1 MDMNNDPII
10 QVDGVS
16 KVYHLYERP
25 RDRLKEALLPGK
37 RRFHRDFYAIKD
49 VSFELPR
56 GEAFGIVGRNGS
68 GKSTLL
74 KMLAGVLTPTTGR
87 IRVTGRVA
95 SLLELGA
102 GFNLELSGIDNIYL
116 QGTIMG
122 LSRREMGSR
131 VERIIAFADIGDFIA
146 QPVKHYSSGM
156 FVRLAFACA
165 IHVEPDILI
174 VDEALAVGDLE
185 FQQKSYHAIC
195 RLKEQGASILLVSH
209 DLGAIV
215 EFCSR
220 AMLLDHGVNLASG
233 APIDVVNKFK
243 QLLSTS
249 SVCSAS
255 AFATP
260 LLPVGPQETLK
271 SHFKPERSLNEYGG
285 EVATI
290 RDWGVR
296 NSRGQATSI
305 IDNSEDMEVV
315 IELEFHK
322 PCGRPIVGYFLTDAK
337 GREIVGTNTAFEGVR
352 VGERMPGDVLRI
364 RFRQKM
370 AIAPGGYFLNLGCSE
385 DTGGEIVAHHRLYN
399 LTTLTILSNKR
410 FVGFCSLNPQ
420 IVVDYPNRIT
430 P

>member
-1 MDMNNDPII
+1 
-10 QVDGVS
+10 
-16 KVYHLYERP
+16 L
-25 RDRLKEALLPGK
+25 
-37 RRFHRDFYAIKD
+37 
-49 VSFELPR
+49 
-56 GEAFGIVGRNGS
+56 
-68 GKSTLL
+68 
-74 KMLAGVLTPTTGR
+74 
-87 IRVTGRVA
+87 
-95 SLLELGA
+95 
-102 GFNLELSGIDNIYL
+102 
-116 QGTIMG
+116 
-122 LSRREMGSR
+122 
-131 VERIIAFADIGDFIA
+131 
-146 QPVKHYSSGM
+146 
-156 FVRLAFACA
+156 
-165 IHVEPDILI
+165 
-174 VDEALAVGDLE
+174 
-185 FQQKSYHAIC
+185 
-195 RLKEQGASILLVSH
+195 
-209 DLGAIV
+209 
-215 EFCSR
+215 
-220 AMLLDHGVNLASG
+220 
-233 APIDVVNKFK
+233 
-243 QLLSTS
+243 
-249 SVCSAS
+249 
-255 AFATP
+255 ATP
-260 LLPVGPQETLK
+260 LLPVEPQETLK

-352 VGERMPGDVLRI
+352 IGERMPGDVLRI

-385 DTGGEIVAHHRLYN
+385 DAQGEIVAHHRLYN